1 MIFALVT
8 VTGCPSQEGSPKSAV
23 KIPES
28 QVNRTHMET
37 AASFATKLCNK
48 WNRGEF
54 EPIPS
59 ATATSQLISALPPER
74 QKSMFEEQILPEY
87 GEFRRLFYKETYT
100 ANGNHIFR
108 FRGDFEKG
116 GPEVRVTVTPM
127 GLVGGF
133 WIRPWSEELE

>member
-1 MIFALVT
+1 MFLALMT
-8 VTGCPSQEGSPKSAV
+8 LTGCPSENGSPKSSV
-23 KIPES
+23 KVPES
-28 QVNRTHMET
+28 QVNRSFMET

-54 EPIPS
+54 DPISSSS
-59 ATATSQLISALPPER
+59 ATTQLISALPPEA
-74 QKSMFEEQILPEY
+74 QKKLFEEQIKPEY

-100 ANGNHIFR
+100 AGGNHIFR

-116 GPEVRVTVTPM
+116 GPEVRVTITPM

-133 WIRPWSEELE
+133 WIRPWSEELS